1 MTQNPTADHAPSI
14 GRETFRPTAHFTPRR
29 NWINDPNGLVYFD
42 GEYHLF
48 YQYNP
53 HGSEWGHMSWGHAV
67 SSDLAHW
74 EELPVAI
81 PETDQ
86 MIFSGSIVVDWD
98 NRSGLGEG
106 NAPPLLA
113 FFTAFDAARSI
124 QSQHL
129 AYSHDRGRT
138 FAHYAGNPII
148 DLDHADFR
156 DPKVFYHA
164 DSAAWIMVVALAKD
178 HIVQFYRSADLLNW
192 QLAGTFGP
200 AGSTAGQ
207 WECPDLI
214 LVPVEGEGGRSAWV
228 LKVDVDDRFLDGGS
242 GTQYFVGT
250 FDGYAFTIDP
260 SYGNSDGD
268 PVDYGP
274 DFYAAITWAELPAS
288 QPGPIWIGWQ
298 SNHQSGRFYP
308 TDPWKGA
315 MSLPRRL
322 FLFRDDDRLKLGQM
336 PILSERGLSKP
347 VGVSD
352 ASVLLTADPTVLVG
366 GLHAFRCTFD
376 LTCSFDGGASIDLR
390 DQEGSLASITVDQRR
405 RVVTFDRAPS
415 PKVGVPAFAR
425 RTEAVV
431 SGETRVLQI
440 LVDGP
445 LVEIFVDQGKLIY
458 TSTVF
463 PASNLTTVVRLV
475 SGTCHI
481 TSLEV
486 AELRPTMF
494 LNDYSTDSSGLKRGH
509 AD

>member
-1 MTQNPTADHAPSI
+1 MTQNPTADHVHSI

-29 NWINDPNGLVYFD
+29 NWINDPNGLVYFE

-67 SSDLAHW
+67 SPDLAHW

-98 NRSGLGEG
+98 NRSGLGDG
-106 NAPPLLA
+106 KAPPLLA

-178 HIVQFYRSADLLNW
+178 HVVQFYRSADLLKW

-214 LVPVEGEGGRSAWV
+214 LVPVEGGDGQSAWV

-242 GTQYFVGT
+242 GTQYFVGK
-250 FDGYAFTIDP
+250 FDGYTFTVDP
-260 SYGNSDGD
+260 SFGTPDGD
-268 PVDYGP
+268 RVDHGP
-274 DFYAAITWAELPAS
+274 DFYAAITWAELPAT
-288 QPGPIWIGWQ
+288 QLGPIWIGWQ

-308 TDPWKGA
+308 TDPWQGA

-322 FLFRDDDRLKLGQM
+322 FLYQDDGRLRLGQV
-336 PILSERGLSKP
+336 PILSEHGPLTPIGTSE
-347 VGVSD
+347 VS
-352 ASVLLTADPTVLVG
+352 VVLTADPTTIVTDVR
-366 GLHAFRCTFD
+366 AFQCTFD
-376 LTCSFDGGASIDLR
+376 LTCSAEGCASIELR
-390 DQEGSLASITVDQRR
+390 DQNGSLASITVDRKLG
-405 RVVTFDRAPS
+405 VMTFDREPS
-415 PKVGVPAFAR
+415 AKVDVAAFSR
-425 RTEAVV
+425 RTDAIV
-431 SGETRVLQI
+431 SGETRSLRI

-445 LVEIFVDQGKLIY
+445 LVEIFVDQGKLVY
-458 TSTVF
+458 TATVF
-463 PASNLTTVVRLV
+463 PAGTPTIVGSAV
-475 SGTCHI
+475 SGSCHI
-481 TSLEV
+481 TSVEV

-494 LNDYSTDSSGLKRGH
+494 LADDSAVSTGEMP
-509 AD
+509 

>member
-67 SSDLAHW
+67 SPDLAHW

-98 NRSGLGEG
+98 NRSGLGDGE
-106 NAPPLLA
+106 APPLLA
-113 FFTAFDAARSI
+113 FFTAFDAARGI

-178 HIVQFYRSADLLNW
+178 HVVQFYRSDDLLDW
-192 QLAGTFGP
+192 QLAGMFGP

-214 LVPVEGEGGRSAWV
+214 LVPIEGEGQGGGEGGRSAWV
-228 LKVDVDDRFLDGGS
+228 LKVDVDDHFLNGGS
-242 GTQYFVGT
+242 GTQYFVGA
-250 FDGYAFTIDP
+250 FDGYAFTVDP
-260 SYGNSDGD
+260 SDGNPDGD
-268 PVDYGP
+268 LVDYGP
-274 DFYAAITWAELPAS
+274 DFYAAITWGELPPS

-308 TDPWKGA
+308 TEPWQGA

-322 FLFRDDDRLKLGQM
+322 FLFRDDDRLRLGQV
-336 PILSERGLSKP
+336 PILTEQVLSPQAEVPAAP
-347 VGVSD
+347 VTLK
-352 ASVLLTADPTVLVG
+352 AEPITLIADLAAFQCTVE
-366 GLHAFRCTFD
+366 
-376 LTCSFDGGASIDLR
+376 LTCSEEGCASIDLQ
-390 DQEGSLASITVDQRR
+390 DKNGSLATVIFDQRR
-405 RVVTFDRAPS
+405 GEMTFYRAPS
-415 PKVGVPAFAR
+415 MMVDVSAFS
-425 RTEAVV
+425 RTTTVLV
-431 SGETRVLQI
+431 SGETRHLQMF
-440 LVDGP
+440 VDGP
-445 LVEIFVDQGKLIY
+445 LVEIFVDGGKLVY
-458 TSTVF
+458 TATVF
-463 PASNLTTVVRLV
+463 P
-475 SGTCHI
+475 SGHPKIVGKAIAGLCCYA
-481 TSLEV
+481 SLEIT
-486 AELRPTMF
+486 ELKPTMF
-494 LNDYSTDSSGLKRGH
+494 LDKHKPSTAFG
-509 AD
+509 

>member
-98 NRSGLGEG
+98 NRSGLGDG

-178 HIVQFYRSADLLNW
+178 HVVQFYRSDDLLDW

-214 LVPVEGEGGRSAWV
+214 LVPVEGGDGRSVWV

-242 GTQYFVGT
+242 GTQYFVGA
-250 FDGYAFTIDP
+250 FDGYAFTVDP
-260 SYGNSDGD
+260 SYGNPDGD

-274 DFYAAITWAELPAS
+274 DFYAAITWAELPDS

-308 TDPWKGA
+308 TDPWQGA

-322 FLFRDDDRLKLGQM
+322 FLYEDGGRLKLGQA
-336 PILSERGLSKP
+336 PILSKHGLSLP
-347 VGVSD
+347 VGGLES
-352 ASVLLTADPTVLVG
+352 SVALTADPTMLVT
-366 GLHAFRCTFD
+366 GLGAFQCTFD
-376 LTCSFDGGASIDLR
+376 LTCSTDGCVSIDLC
-390 DQEGSLASITVDQRR
+390 DEDGPLAGIIIDRR
-405 RVVTFDRAPS
+405 RGVMTFDRKPS
-415 PKVGVPAFAR
+415 PKVNVPAFSR
-425 RTEAVV
+425 RTDVVV
-431 SGETRVLQI
+431 SGETRLLRI

-445 LVEIFVDQGKLIY
+445 LVEIFVDQGKLVY
-458 TSTVF
+458 TATVF
-463 PASNLTTVVRLV
+463 PAGIPTIVGRAI
-475 SGTCHI
+475 SGTCQI
-481 TSLEV
+481 ASLVVE
-486 AELRPTMF
+486 ELQPTMF
-494 LNDYSTDSSGLKRGH
+494 QDGDF
-509 AD
+509 ADRPSVRQGRAD